1 MMMRPAL
8 RNEVLSIFG
17 QLANPEEGYLL
28 TRHFGMPN
36 ITLEALELL
45 ENVGAVSMD
54 SGYAKI
60 TPLGYDYYRELRAPR
75 RYWFTENV
83 APQIIRWGGSVSV
96 AVTAGLIVLFLYAW
110 LS

>member
-1 MMMRPAL
+1 MRPAL

-60 TPLGYDYYRELRAPR
+60 TPLGYDYYQELRTPR
-75 RYWFTENV
+75 RYWLGNNV
-83 APQIIRWGGSVSV
+83 APRAIKRGGSLLG
-96 AVTAGLIVLFLYAW
+96 AVIAGLIVLFLYAW
-110 LS
+110 LN